1 MPHDGAIH
9 HFQTHADVPASS
21 KSYQI
26 SAPTSRTVPEASGL
40 SFHPR
45 DCFFCNNLINESHT
59 RKLVID
65 IHSYMQL
72 FIQGN
77 ELFIYGF
84 VHTRKWLV
92 HARTWVIH
100 IQGNELF
107 IYKEM
112 SYSYKEMNYSY
123 MELFI
128 QGNELF
134 IYLYRTT
141 YATYVCMHCVCI
153 YVW

>member
-1 MPHDGAIH
+1 MGGYTPFSDTRRCTCILQELSN
-9 HFQTHADVPASS
+9 FSS
-21 KSYQI
+21 YLKNSSWSIRVVI
-26 SAPTSRTVPEASGL
+26 SPQGL
-40 SFHPR
+40 
-45 DCFFCNNLINESHT
+45 FFCNNLINESHT

>member
-1 MPHDGAIH
+1 MGLYTIFRHTQMYLHPPRAIKFQLLPQEQFLKH
-9 HFQTHADVPASS
+9 QGCHFTPG
-21 KSYQI
+21 
-26 SAPTSRTVPEASGL
+26 TV
-40 SFHPR
+40 
-45 DCFFCNNLINESHT
+45 FFCKNLINESHT

-112 SYSYKEMNYSY
+112 SYSYKEMSYSY

-141 YATYVCMHCVCI
+141 CVCI